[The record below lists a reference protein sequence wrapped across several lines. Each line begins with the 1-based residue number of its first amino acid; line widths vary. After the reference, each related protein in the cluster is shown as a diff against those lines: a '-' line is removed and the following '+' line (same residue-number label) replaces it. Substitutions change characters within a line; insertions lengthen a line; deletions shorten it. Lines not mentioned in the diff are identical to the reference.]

1 MSCILV
7 TGVNGF
13 VGRSLCLQLTQ
24 RGFSVRG
31 ALRCCSS
38 EELDLPDKIVIGDI
52 GSDTRWE
59 EALRGVDCV
68 IHLAARVHVMS
79 DAAADPLAAFRQV
92 NRDGTVCLAEQAAL
106 SGVRRFIYLS
116 SIKVNGEETKGSPYT
131 AADLC
136 RPADPYAVSK
146 CEAEQALWELSR
158 NTGMEVVIVRPP
170 LVYGPGVKANFYKMM
185 RVLARGIPLPLGA
198 INNKRSLVAMDNLV
212 DLVITCVRHHAA
224 ANQVFLAGDG
234 EDLSTTELL
243 RRLGAALGRPARL
256 LPVPQRVL
264 EFALKMAG
272 KGDMAQR
279 LCGSLQVDISKA
291 KDVLGWCPPVRV
303 DKGVWRAAEWY
314 LREKL

>member
-1 MSCILV
+1 
-7 TGVNGF
+7 
-13 VGRSLCLQLTQ
+13 
-24 RGFSVRG
+24 VRG

-92 NRDGTVCLAEQAAL
+92 NRGGTACLAEQ
-106 SGVRRFIYLS
+106 
-116 SIKVNGEETKGSPYT
+116 
-131 AADLC
+131 
-136 RPADPYAVSK
+136 
-146 CEAEQALWELSR
+146 
-158 NTGMEVVIVRPP
+158 
-170 LVYGPGVKANFYKMM
+170 
-185 RVLARGIPLPLGA
+185 
-198 INNKRSLVAMDNLV
+198 
-212 DLVITCVRHHAA
+212 
-224 ANQVFLAGDG
+224 
-234 EDLSTTELL
+234 
-243 RRLGAALGRPARL
+243 AALGRPARL
-256 LPVPQRVL
+256 LPVPQRAL

-303 DKGVWRAAEWY
+303 DEGVWRAAEWY